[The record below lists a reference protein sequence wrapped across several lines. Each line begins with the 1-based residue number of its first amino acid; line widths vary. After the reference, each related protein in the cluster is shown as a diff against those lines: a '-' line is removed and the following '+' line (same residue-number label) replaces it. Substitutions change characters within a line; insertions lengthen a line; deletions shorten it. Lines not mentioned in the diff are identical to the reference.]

1 VQSLYHYLTLSIVK
15 IIDNVISTEKTL
27 LTQKNR
33 ALAASIL
40 VAISQFLFY
49 ILISEV
55 VEDNN
60 ITSMI
65 VVSIASGVGSYIAF
79 YINNKF
85 SKETVYINIITSNH
99 NEQIKAFGD
108 HMRAEG
114 IKVVTMPSYGDD
126 IEKTLTALVFADTRN
141 QSKLIDKYVEN
152 NNELY
157 REVIN

>member
-1 VQSLYHYLTLSIVK
+1 MPLVK

-27 LTQKNR
+27 LTQKNK
-33 ALAASIL
+33 AVAASIL

-49 ILISEV
+49 ILIAEV

-60 ITSMI
+60 MTSMI

-85 SKETVYINIITSNH
+85 SKETVYINIVTSN
-99 NEQIKAFGD
+99 NKEKMKAFGD
-108 HMRAEG
+108 HMRSEG
-114 IKVVTMPSYGDD
+114 IRVLTLPAYGDEID
-126 IEKTLTALVFADTRN
+126 KKTLTALVFANTRN

-152 NNELY
+152 NSELY